1 MTLFGVVLAI
11 PFLLVASVVGVHVA
25 ALADNVRVDVLC
37 VALALASVAVR
48 IVDGHL
54 ALTGKVVSVE
64 RSSTESRNNDLRR
77 ASTIGAGY

>member
-1 MTLFGVVLAI
+1 
-11 PFLLVASVVGVHVA
+11 
-25 ALADNVRVDVLC
+25 VRVDVLC